1 MATLKQ
7 LIDKYDKEWT
17 KYGMGSTIS
26 YSRVVTELKEC
37 ALAEPS
43 NENGALPIPDV
54 ILSLPER
61 ENAINAF
68 LKIQEWQVNYIQL
81 ARTTEVYKIAQKALT
96 DLGYKGNEV

>member
-54 ILSLPER
+54 SNCYAADCLIQDSCKSFKTER
-61 ENAINAF
+61 CNKECKLYA
-68 LKIQEWQVNYIQL
+68 
-81 ARTTEVYKIAQKALT
+81 
-96 DLGYKGNEV
+96 